1 MSDRKTLIY
10 PIVFLLI
17 LAPVFIVA
25 LLTYNPGSDC
35 ECDCGTLPALTH
47 THGAGLATAVI
58 DDLQLIF
65 NVSPGATLYKV
76 TDGALE
82 LCSGDVTDSALKHI
96 TVDVYD
102 ARFMLGDRLPVEV
115 TLTIRDA
122 TSGALVVEGAAP
134 PMIAAGHGYH
144 FGDNYLVPNGA
155 EYTWEATI
163 SPVKALRTE
172 GTRDHWL
179 EPLTWSG
186 TFTVREDGT
195 IVEQAAGPVMLGEF
209 TAEGIHV
216 MISAT
221 GAQTLYDVSSA
232 ATAALDPAPEA
243 RYIIVDVTDHIVNYE
258 EKLPGATVEVT
269 FTRGDDTV
277 SATLDPVIAPLIG
290 LHYGANMV
298 LEPGEWDVTVAVS
311 GLDFLRH
318 AGAAV
323 GLARGTVSDTVTV
336 TVE

>member
-1 MSDRKTLIY
+1 MSDRKMLIY
-10 PIVFLLI
+10 PIVFLLL

-35 ECDCGTLPALTH
+35 ECDCGTLPNLTH
-47 THGAGLATAVI
+47 SHGAGLATAVI
-58 DDLQLIF
+58 DDMQLIF

-115 TLTIRDA
+115 SLTIRDA
-122 TSGALVVEGAAP
+122 TSGAIVVEGAAP

-144 FGDNYLVPNGA
+144 FGDNYMVPNGA

-163 SPVKALRTE
+163 SPVQALRTAS
-172 GTRDHWL
+172 TRDRWL

-195 IVEQAAGPVMLGEF
+195 IVEKAAAPVMLGEF

-216 MISAT
+216 MISTT
-221 GAQTLYDVSSA
+221 GAQALYDVSGD
-232 ATAALDPAPEA
+232 ATVAMDPVPEA
-243 RYIIVDVTDHIVNYE
+243 RYIVVDVTDHIVNYE
-258 EKLPGATVEVT
+258 EKLPGATVEIT
-269 FTRGDDTV
+269 FTRGNETV
-277 SATLDPVIAPLIG
+277 SATLDPVIAPQLG
-290 LHYGANMV
+290 FHYGTNMV

-323 GLARGTVSDTVTV
+323 GLARGIVSDTVVV